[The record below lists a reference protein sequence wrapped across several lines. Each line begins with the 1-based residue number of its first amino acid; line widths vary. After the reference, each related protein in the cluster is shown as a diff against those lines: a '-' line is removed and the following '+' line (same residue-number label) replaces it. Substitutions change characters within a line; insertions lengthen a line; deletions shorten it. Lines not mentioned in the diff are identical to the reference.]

1 MAQIRRSKSTSV
13 HLSLLMFSVLD
24 IYNPYVKLGNM
35 KTLGYQVLYCILY
48 IYISIDTFTQLVE
61 SRIPS
66 LNIP

>member
-1 MAQIRRSKSTSV
+1 
-13 HLSLLMFSVLD
+13 MFSVLD